1 MKLSVLRQQFNQH
14 TYSLH
19 YKHNMPLI
27 IVICGIS
34 LFLLLILVFKL
45 NPFLAFMIVS
55 ISVAIAVGMT
65 VDKAVASIQKGI
77 GSTMG
82 VIVPVLGF
90 GAMLGKLVSE
100 SGAAQRITSRL
111 VGKLGTG
118 NIQTSL
124 MLAGFIVGIA
134 LFYEIGF
141 FIMIPLVFTIAAST
155 GLPLLYV
162 GLPMLASLSVT
173 HGFLPP
179 HPAPTALTAM
189 FNADLGK
196 TLLYGLT
203 IAVPSILVSGPFL
216 AKFLSRVNAKPLSEF
231 VNQKPLTDQ
240 EMPGFLTSLFSALL
254 PVLLITSATIAGF
267 ILPDDNIVRKILGSI
282 GNPVIAMLLSVLS
295 AIYFLGIARGKSMT
309 EIMKSLSH
317 SVVSIA
323 MIMLL
328 ISGAGSLKQ
337 VLVDGG
343 VSDYI
348 GGLMSQSALS
358 PLFLGWLIAAVL
370 RICIGS
376 ATVSGLT
383 AAGIVLPLVT
393 GTDVRPELMV
403 LAVGSGSLICSHVND
418 TGFWLFKEY
427 FNLSIKDTL
436 KTWTI
441 METSIGVTGLA
452 GVMILSLFVK

>member
-1 MKLSVLRQQFNQH
+1 
-14 TYSLH
+14 
-19 YKHNMPLI
+19 MPLI
-27 IVICGIS
+27 IVICGIC

-55 ISVAIAVGMT
+55 LSVAIAVGMP
-65 VDKAVASIQKGI
+65 VEKAVASIQKGI

-111 VGKLGTG
+111 VGNLGTR

-196 TLLYGLT
+196 TLIYGLT

-216 AKFLSRVNAKPLSEF
+216 AKFLSKVDATPLHEF
-231 VNQKPLTDQ
+231 VNQKPLADE
-240 EMPGFLTSLFSALL
+240 EMPGFRTSLISALL
-254 PVLLITSATIAGF
+254 PVILITSATIAGF
-267 ILPDDNIVRKILGSI
+267 VLPEDNIARKILGSI

-295 AIYFLGIARGKSMT
+295 AIYFLGLARGKKMA

-328 ISGAGSLKQ
+328 IAGAGSLKQ

-393 GTDVRPELMV
+393 GTTVSPELMV

>member
-1 MKLSVLRQQFNQH
+1 
-14 TYSLH
+14 
-19 YKHNMPLI
+19 MPLF
-27 IVICGIS
+27 IVILGIC
-34 LFLLLILVFKL
+34 LLLLLILVLKL
-45 NPFLAFMIVS
+45 NPFLSFMIVS
-55 ISVAIAVGMT
+55 LGVAIAVGMPF
-65 VDKAVASIQKGI
+65 DKAVASIQKGI

-82 VIVPVLGF
+82 ILVPILGF

-111 VGKLGTG
+111 VGSMGTKH
-118 NIQTSL
+118 IQTSL
-124 MLAGFIVGIA
+124 MLAGFIIGIA
-134 LFYEIGF
+134 LFYEVGF
-141 FIMIPLVFTIAAST
+141 FIMIPLVFTIAATT

-196 TLLYGLT
+196 TLLYGLV
-203 IAVPSILVSGPFL
+203 IAVPTILVSGPLL
-216 AKFLSRVNAKPLSEF
+216 AKYLSRVNAKPLSEF
-231 VNQKPLTDQ
+231 VNQNILSDE
-240 EMPGFLTSLFSALL
+240 EMPGFYTSLLSALL
-254 PVLLITSATIAGF
+254 PVILITSSTIAG
-267 ILPDDNIVRKILGSI
+267 LTLSDENTVRKILGFV
-282 GNPVIAMLLSVLS
+282 GNPVIAMLISVLS
-295 AIYFLGIARGKSMT
+295 AIYFLGIARGRKMT

-317 SVVSIA
+317 SIASIA

-337 VLVDGG
+337 VLIDGG
-343 VSDYI
+343 VSNYI
-348 GGLMSQSALS
+348 GGLLSNSIFS
-358 PLFLGWLIAAVL
+358 PLFLGWLIATIL

-383 AAGIVLPLVT
+383 AAGIVMPLVT
-393 GTDVRPELMV
+393 GTNVNHELMV
-403 LAVGSGSLICSHVND
+403 LAVGSGSLMCSHVND
-418 TGFWLFKEY
+418 SGFWIFKEY

-441 METSIGVTGLA
+441 METSIGLTGLL

>member
-1 MKLSVLRQQFNQH
+1 
-14 TYSLH
+14 
-19 YKHNMPLI
+19 MPLI

-55 ISVAIAVGMT
+55 ISVALAVGMT

>member
-1 MKLSVLRQQFNQH
+1 
-14 TYSLH
+14 
-19 YKHNMPLI
+19 
-27 IVICGIS
+27 
-34 LFLLLILVFKL
+34 
-45 NPFLAFMIVS
+45 MIVS
-55 ISVAIAVGMT
+55 LSVAIAAGMP
-65 VDKAVASIQKGI
+65 VAKAVASIQKGI

-82 VIVPVLGF
+82 IIVPVLGF

-100 SGAAQRITSRL
+100 SGAAQRITSGF
-111 VGKLGTG
+111 VSNIGTR

-124 MLAGFIVGIA
+124 MLAGFIIGIA

-141 FIMIPLVFTIAAST
+141 FIMIPLVFTIAATT

-179 HPAPTALTAM
+179 HPAPTALTVM

-203 IAVPSILVSGPFL
+203 IALPTILISGPLL
-216 AKFLSRVNAKPLSEF
+216 AKFLSKINARPLTEF
-231 VNQKPLTDQ
+231 INQKVMSEE
-240 EMPGFLTSLFSALL
+240 EMPGFRVSLISALL
-254 PVLLITSATIAGF
+254 PVILITTSTIAGF
-267 ILPDDNIVRKILGSI
+267 ILSEDNVVRKILGSI
-282 GNPVIAMLLSVLS
+282 GNPVIAMLISVLS
-295 AIYFLGIARGKSMT
+295 AIYFLGIARGKKMT

-317 SVVSIA
+317 AVTSIA

-343 VSDYI
+343 ASDYI
-348 GGLMSQSALS
+348 GGLLSHSMFS
-358 PLFLGWLIAAVL
+358 PLFLGWLIATVL

-393 GTDVRPELMV
+393 GTNVNHELMV
-403 LAVGSGSLICSHVND
+403 LAVGSGSLMCSHVND
-418 TGFWLFKEY
+418 SGFWLFKEY
-427 FNLSIKDTL
+427 FNLSVKDTL
-436 KTWTI
+436 RTWTV
-441 METSIGVTGLA
+441 METSIGVSGLM

>member
-1 MKLSVLRQQFNQH
+1 
-14 TYSLH
+14 
-19 YKHNMPLI
+19 
-27 IVICGIS
+27 
-34 LFLLLILVFKL
+34 
-45 NPFLAFMIVS
+45 
-55 ISVAIAVGMT
+55 
-65 VDKAVASIQKGI
+65 
-77 GSTMG
+77 
-82 VIVPVLGF
+82 
-90 GAMLGKLVSE
+90 
-100 SGAAQRITSRL
+100 
-111 VGKLGTG
+111 
-118 NIQTSL
+118 
-124 MLAGFIVGIA
+124 
-134 LFYEIGF
+134 
-141 FIMIPLVFTIAAST
+141 MIPLVFTVAAST

-203 IAVPSILVSGPFL
+203 IAVPTILVSGPFL
-216 AKFLSRVNAKPLSEF
+216 SRFLSRVNAKPLSEF
-231 VNQKPLTDQ
+231 VNPKTLSEE
-240 EMPGFLTSLFSALL
+240 EMPGFWTSLFSALL
-254 PVLLITSATIAGF
+254 PVILITASTISGF
-267 ILPDDNIVRKILGSI
+267 ILPDENIVRRILGSI
-282 GNPVIAMLLSVLS
+282 GNPVIAMLISVLS
-295 AIYFLGIARGKSMT
+295 AIYFLGLARGKKMT
-309 EIMKSLSH
+309 EIMQSLSH

-343 VSDYI
+343 VSSYI
-348 GGLMSQSALS
+348 GGLLSHSMFS
-358 PLFLGWLIAAVL
+358 PLLLGWLIATIL

-393 GTDVRPELMV
+393 GTNVNPELMV
-403 LAVGSGSLICSHVND
+403 LAVGSGSLMCSHVND
-418 TGFWLFKEY
+418 SGFWLFKEY

-441 METSIGVTGLA
+441 METSIGLTGLL

>member
-1 MKLSVLRQQFNQH
+1 
-14 TYSLH
+14 
-19 YKHNMPLI
+19 MPLI

-55 ISVAIAVGMT
+55 ISVALAVGMT

-203 IAVPSILVSGPFL
+203 IAAILVSGPFL

>member
-1 MKLSVLRQQFNQH
+1 
-14 TYSLH
+14 
-19 YKHNMPLI
+19 MPI
-27 IVICGIS
+27 
-34 LFLLLILVFKL
+34 
-45 NPFLAFMIVS
+45 
-55 ISVAIAVGMT
+55 
-65 VDKAVASIQKGI
+65 DKAVASIQKGI

-82 VIVPVLGF
+82 IIVPILGF

-111 VGKLGTG
+111 VSNLGTK

-124 MLAGFIVGIA
+124 MLAGFIIGIA

-141 FIMIPLVFTIAAST
+141 FIMIPLVFTIAATT

-189 FNADLGK
+189 FGADLGK
-196 TLLYGLT
+196 TLLYGLA
-203 IAVPSILVSGPFL
+203 IAVPTILISGPLL
-216 AKFLSRVNAKPLSEF
+216 ARFLSRVNAKPLAEF
-231 VNQKPLTDQ
+231 VNQKVLSEE
-240 EMPGFLTSLFSALL
+240 EMPGFRTSIISALL
-254 PVLLITSATIAGF
+254 PVILITSSTIAGL
-267 ILPDDNIVRKILGSI
+267 ILSDGNIIRKVLGFV

-295 AIYFLGIARGKSMT
+295 AIYFLGISRGKSMT
-309 EIMKSLSH
+309 ELMKSLSNSIL
-317 SVVSIA
+317 SVA

-358 PLFLGWLIAAVL
+358 PLFLGWLIATIL

-393 GTDVRPELMV
+393 GTNVNHELMV
-403 LAVGSGSLICSHVND
+403 LAVGSGSLMCSHVND
-418 TGFWLFKEY
+418 SGFWIFKEY
-427 FNLSIKDTL
+427 FNLSIKETL
-436 KTWTI
+436 RTWTI
-441 METSIGVTGLA
+441 METSIGLTGLA
-452 GVMILSLFVK
+452 GVLIMSLFIK

>member
-1 MKLSVLRQQFNQH
+1 
-14 TYSLH
+14 
-19 YKHNMPLI
+19 MPLI

-55 ISVAIAVGMT
+55 ISVALAVGMT

-111 VGKLGTG
+111 VGNLGTR

>member
-1 MKLSVLRQQFNQH
+1 
-14 TYSLH
+14 
-19 YKHNMPLI
+19 MPLI
-27 IVICGIS
+27 IVICGIC